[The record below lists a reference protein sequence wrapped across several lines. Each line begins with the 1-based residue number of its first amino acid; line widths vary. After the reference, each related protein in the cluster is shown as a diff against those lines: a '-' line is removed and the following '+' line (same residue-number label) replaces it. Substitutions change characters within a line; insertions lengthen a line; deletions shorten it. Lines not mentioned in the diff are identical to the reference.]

1 MTNYTKDELD
11 NAYTAGL
18 RNTNL
23 HNTMSEET
31 KLQFKTMG
39 EDITNLKIGQT
50 KLEGKMDLLL
60 QISNSNHQIL
70 TDHIKEEGQYRDKQ
84 DKYHTDMMDQKADK
98 ESVDELKD
106 NQKWVVRSIIG
117 IVISAVIGA
126 FLIK

>member
-70 TDHIKEEGQYRDKQ
+70 TDHVKEEGQYRDKQ

-117 IVISAVIGA
+117 IVISAVLGLI
-126 FLIK
+126 LIK